1 MAKDYFVA
9 VIKVF
14 LLLIA
19 SLFLLRIQFWVFNRS
34 YVPARVEDF
43 FLGIRFDL
51 SLTGY
56 FALFALP
63 LFYINAWIATTYIRQ
78 SFFFV
83 LSLCLFLPCLLT
95 EGWDLIY
102 FQYTLKRCSFD
113 LYLFLNSSEESVLI
127 WSMALRFWYVFVGAA
142 MWFSLYSF
150 CVLKIVKK
158 IDFAQRSSPKILHF
172 GSAMLC
178 AFILA
183 RGSYGIRPLGIL
195 DANVFDEPTR
205 SQLVLNSPFV
215 VLKTLHNKPLANDE
229 YLNRSTEEKLF
240 NPAIRYEGNCHANRP
255 NLVFIVLESFG
266 AAQLGD
272 TLQGIPLT
280 PFLDSLCHKDTSTLF
295 CKGISNGKTSI
306 ECLPAIFAGIPS
318 LLESP
323 FMLSNYSNNELLAF
337 PKIARLNGYSTLF
350 FHGAGEG
357 SMRFGAT
364 AMHLGFEQLFFKPNI
379 QGKSAEMGSWGY
391 HDRAVFRKMLRV
403 FKETKGPFLGT
414 VFSLSSHEP
423 YDLPSSHIARYPEL
437 PKEASAYRYTDDCLK
452 EFFQAA
458 KKEQW
463 FSPTIFIITGDHTP
477 VHLDN
482 SAYSIDDYYSV
493 PIAVVNSSFQ
503 REPPKEH
510 INIVPWLIEC
520 LGWKANWY
528 GYGNDLNGDRI
539 RYLNGVYHVWNPRYH
554 LQFNERL
561 GSWKLSSS
569 RMDNSIEIEHSKK
582 RFLAILQRFRRDL
595 RFNKLRN

>member
-63 LFYINAWIATTYIRQ
+63 LFYINAWNATTYIRQ
-78 SFFFV
+78 SSFFI

-113 LYLFLNSSEESVLI
+113 LYLFFNSSEESVLI

-150 CVLKIVKK
+150 CVLKMVKK

-195 DANVFDEPTR
+195 DANVFDEPAR

-215 VLKTLHNKPLANDE
+215 LLKTLHNQPLSHHE
-229 YLNRSTEEKLF
+229 YLNRSAEEKLF
-240 NPAIRYEGNCHANRP
+240 NPTLRFQGKRKVDRP
-255 NLVFIVLESFG
+255 NLVFMVLESFG
-266 AAQLGD
+266 SAQLRD
-272 TLQGIPLT
+272 TVNGIPLT
-280 PFLDSLCHKDTSTLF
+280 PFLDSLLF
-295 CKGISNGKTSI
+295 MNSATIYADGLSNGKTSI

-318 LLESP
+318 LLEVP
-323 FMLSNYSNNELLAF
+323 YILSNYSTNRLFAF
-337 PKIARLNGYSTLF
+337 PKIARSKGYSTLF

-364 AMHLGFEQLFFKPNI
+364 AMNLGFEKLFFKTNI
-379 QGKSAEMGSWGY
+379 EGKTSEMGSWGY
-391 HDRAVFRKMLRV
+391 HDGAVFQTMLKA
-403 FKETKGPFLGT
+403 FKEMNGPFLGT
-414 VFSLSSHEP
+414 VFTLSSHEP
-423 YDLPSSHIARYPEL
+423 YDLPSFHVAKYPKL

-452 EFFQAA
+452 SFFNEA
-458 KKEQW
+458 KKEPW
-463 FSPTIFIITGDHTP
+463 FDNTVFILTGDHTP

-482 SAYSIDDYYSV
+482 SSYSIDDYYRV
-493 PIAVVNSSFQ
+493 PIAVVNSRFQ
-503 REPPKEH
+503 KIAPKEH
-510 INIVPWLIEC
+510 LNVAPWLIES
-520 LGWKANWY
+520 LGWKTNWY

-539 RYLNGVYHVWNPRYH
+539 RYLNGVYHVWNDQVHLEFNEH
-554 LQFNERL
+554 LQQWNVRKNTSIDPESL
-561 GSWKLSSS
+561 NKL
-569 RMDNSIEIEHSKK
+569 K
-582 RFLAILQRFRRDL
+582 QRFYARIQRYRNDL
-595 RFNKLRN
+595 RLNSMHP